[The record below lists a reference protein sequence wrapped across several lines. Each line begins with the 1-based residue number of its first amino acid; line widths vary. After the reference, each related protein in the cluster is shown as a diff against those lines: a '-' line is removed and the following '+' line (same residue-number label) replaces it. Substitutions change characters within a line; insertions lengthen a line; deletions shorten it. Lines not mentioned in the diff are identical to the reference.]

1 MTPEAIGVAFIGTLW
16 VVSMAVLGVL
26 VLRGEAP
33 WQERAHVAET
43 SDEDPRTP
51 AERKEAAEDSLLSG
65 GERVSKGRQRR
76 RR

>member
-33 WQERAHVAET
+33 WQERARVAET
-43 SDEDPRTP
+43 PDEDPR
-51 AERKEAAEDSLLSG
+51 RS
-65 GERVSKGRQRR
+65 R
-76 RR
+76 

>member
-33 WQERAHVAET
+33 WQERARVAET
-43 SDEDPRTP
+43 SDEDPRT
-51 AERKEAAEDSLLSG
+51 AEERAEDSLLSG